1 MIDHI
6 SIAVRDLD
14 ASTAFYAAALAPLE
28 LTRLVDRPAMIGF
41 GKRYPELW
49 LNARPAMAPLPA
61 DVGAHVALR
70 APSPEA
76 VIAFHAAALAARR
89 HLRRPARPPRRRHDH
104 LLRRLRPRPRRQP
117 HRGSTLSTPAA
128 VIPERFPPIHTCR

>member
-14 ASTAFYAAALAPLE
+14 ASAAFYAAALAPLE
-28 LTRLVDRPAMIGF
+28 LTRLVDRPTQVGF

-76 VIAFHAAALAARR
+76 VTAFHAAALATGGTCDGA
-89 HLRRPARPPRRRHDH
+89 PGPRAAAMTTYFGAFVRDPDGNRVEAVHF
-104 LLRRLRPRPRRQP
+104 PR
-117 HRGSTLSTPAA
+117 TAA
-128 VIPERFPPIHTCR
+128 

>member
-6 SIAVRDLD
+6 SIAVRDLE
-14 ASTAFYAAALAPLE
+14 ASAAFYAAALAPLE

-70 APSPEA
+70 APNPEA
-76 VIAFHAAALAARR
+76 VTAFHSAALASGGTCDGA
-89 HLRRPARPPRRRHDH
+89 PGPRQAAMTTYFGAFVRDPDGN
-104 LLRRLRPRPRRQP
+104 RLEAVHFPR
-117 HRGSTLSTPAA
+117 
-128 VIPERFPPIHTCR
+128 V